1 MSINSWKKA
10 VERRVQLK
18 KPCRSS
24 FAIRDTFFTRSILFY
39 NRKSFEHRQDYIC
52 NFFFFNSRMMLVKQR
67 DWIRKSFSRR
77 CNTSLDTIDR
87 KWPPRVPCSTL
98 QICVQA
104 WKFSPPSFFSFLLS
118 QKFLGR
124 NLPGLALCKYVYRHT
139 SFSSLF
145 FFCLARLSFAPLV
158 KRF

>member
-1 MSINSWKKA
+1 MSIELCNSC
-10 VERRVQLK
+10 LY
-18 KPCRSS
+18 
-24 FAIRDTFFTRSILFY
+24 TFFTRSILFY

-139 SFSSLF
+139 SFSPLF
-145 FFCLARLSFAPLV
+145 FSFSFARPGLALHHS
-158 KRF
+158 

>member
-10 VERRVQLK
+10 VAVEKTVSIEL
-18 KPCRSS
+18 CNSCLY
-24 FAIRDTFFTRSILFY
+24 TFFTRSILFY

-104 WKFSPPSFFSFLLS
+104 WKFLPLPLFFL
-118 QKFLGR
+118 
-124 NLPGLALCKYVYRHT
+124 
-139 SFSSLF
+139 SFSRRNSLAEI
-145 FFCLARLSFAPLV
+145 CQA
-158 KRF
+158 

>member
-1 MSINSWKKA
+1 M
-10 VERRVQLK
+10 QLK

-24 FAIRDTFFTRSILFY
+24 FAIRAYILFLHD
-39 NRKSFEHRQDYIC
+39 RSSFTTGSPSNIDKIIYVI
-52 NFFFFNSRMMLVKQR
+52 FFFFNSRMMLVKQR

-118 QKFLGR
+118 QKFLGK

-139 SFSSLF
+139 SFSPLF
-145 FFCLARLSFAPLV
+145 FSFSFARPGLALHHS
-158 KRF
+158 

>member
-24 FAIRDTFFTRSILFY
+24 FAIRAYILFLHDRSSFY
-39 NRKSFEHRQDYIC
+39 NRKSFEHRQDYIS

-104 WKFSPPSFFSFLLS
+104 WKFLSLPLFFL
-118 QKFLGR
+118 
-124 NLPGLALCKYVYRHT
+124 
-139 SFSSLF
+139 SFSRRNSLAEI
-145 FFCLARLSFAPLV
+145 CQA
-158 KRF
+158 

>member
-104 WKFSPPSFFSFLLS
+104 WKFLPLPLFFL
-118 QKFLGR
+118 
-124 NLPGLALCKYVYRHT
+124 
-139 SFSSLF
+139 SFSRRNSLAEI
-145 FFCLARLSFAPLV
+145 CQA
-158 KRF
+158 

>member
-139 SFSSLF
+139 SFSPLF
-145 FFCLARLSFAPLV
+145 FSFSFARPGLALHHS
-158 KRF
+158 

>member
-1 MSINSWKKA
+1 M
-10 VERRVQLK
+10 QLK

-124 NLPGLALCKYVYRHT
+124 NLPGLALST
-139 SFSSLF
+139 SLQICVQAYKFLPSFFLF
-145 FFCLARLSFAPLV
+145 FFCSARLSSAPLV

>member
-10 VERRVQLK
+10 GAVEKTVSIEL
-18 KPCRSS
+18 CNSCLY
-24 FAIRDTFFTRSILFY
+24 TFFTRSILFY
-39 NRKSFEHRQDYIC
+39 NRKSFEHRQDYIS

-124 NLPGLALCKYVYRHT
+124 NLPGLALST
-139 SFSSLF
+139 SLQICVQAYKFL
-145 FFCLARLSFAPLV
+145 LSFFLLLGQA
-158 KRF
+158 